1 MIKNLKP
8 KIAVLIAA
16 IMITVVVS
24 AIMIPKAF
32 GNGGPKITPTP
43 TPTQTLTPTPTPTPP
58 VSVITEVPR
67 PANSLVIKNGYTSA
81 PIYDWKTNKKI
92 GTIYNGFT
100 INIESQLDGKAF
112 FILPILDKKNSDKSA
127 AKKVYIPIKYLT
139 KGYVEPQAVIL
150 MISLDKIT
158 IHKNAPIYDNTGKKI
173 AVFTC
178 EVGPMNFIQK
188 TEKGYMLTLDSNV
201 VFIRVKDAKFE
212 AYKQK

>member
-8 KIAVLIAA
+8 KLAVLIAA
-16 IMITVVVS
+16 IMITGVIS
-24 AIMIPKAF
+24 AIIIPRAF
-32 GNGGPKITPTP
+32 GNGGSKVTPTP
-43 TPTQTLTPTPTPTPP
+43 TLTQIPTIIPTPP

-67 PANSLVIKNGYTSA
+67 AANSLVIKNGYTSA

-92 GTIYNGFT
+92 GTISNSFT

-127 AKKVYIPIKYLT
+127 AKKVYVPIKYLT

-150 MISLDKIT
+150 MISLDRIT
-158 IHKNAPIYDNTGKKI
+158 IHKNAPIYDSIDKKI
-173 AVFTC
+173 ASFNI

-188 TEKGYMLTLDSNV
+188 TAKGYMLTIDSNV
-201 VFIRVKDAKFE
+201 VFIKETDVEFE